1 MRLKVLSGIEG
12 RDYEVDVR
20 VPSRTLTE
28 QEFKEYNIR
37 ANKNTGEFDFDI
49 LSSAFEYGDLQDWGF
64 SDDELTDFTVD
75 LIDDDSDADDV
86 APDKPE
92 KARSQL
98 GDIYE
103 LGNHRV
109 LCGDS
114 TDKEIVAALMNG
126 DKAELLHADPP
137 YGMGKEKD
145 GIINDNLYRDKLDA
159 FQMEWWRAF
168 RPHLE
173 DNGSVYIWGNAQDLW
188 RLWYVGGLKDSER
201 LIFRNEIIWHQVT
214 GVSWGKDG
222 MSGLRMYAPMG
233 ERCLFFMLGEQGFNN
248 NADNYWEGFEPIRK
262 YLKAERD
269 KVGWDNKIVADFF
282 GFHPRMADHWFSKSQ
297 WSFPQKEQYERLQQ
311 ESSNDAFKED
321 YDSLKE
327 DYDSLKED
335 FYDTRAYFNNTHS
348 NMTDVWSFDR
358 VTGEER
364 HGHATPKPVEMI
376 ERVIKSSSQKNVIEP
391 FLGSGS
397 TLIAC
402 EKTKRR
408 CYGMELDPQYVDVIV
423 QRYVDYTGN
432 NNIRLNGEDIE
443 WGDNE

>member
-1 MRLKVLSGIEG
+1 MNKATELEPLIWHNERRRIDELIPYDKNPRRLTKQQRSDLKDSISRFHLVEVPAINTDNTIVSGHMRLKVLSGIEG

-49 LSSAFEYGDLQDWGF
+49 LSSAFEYDDLQDWGF

-109 LCGDS
+109 MCGDS
-114 TDKEIVAALMNG
+114 TDKEVVAALMNG
-126 DKAELLHADPP
+126 DKADICFTSPP
-137 YGMGKEKD
+137 YNTGNNNLGGNSNMKSSKYLNSSDNKKD
-145 GIINDNLYRDKLDA
+145 NEWLALISAVLLNMQKVTVNQCFNIQQLSNNKRELIEFLYKFRSYLVDTSIWNKGGGQPTMADSVMNSRFEYVFIFQSGSDA
-159 FQMEWWRAF
+159 KRK
-168 RPHLE
+168 
-173 DNGSVYIWGNAQDLW
+173 I
-188 RLWYVGGLKDSER
+188 DSKF
-201 LIFRNEIIWHQVT
+201 FRN
-214 GVSWGKDG
+214 VSNVFDYNPSGK
-222 MSGLRMYAPMG
+222 
-233 ERCLFFMLGEQGFNN
+233 
-248 NADNYWEGFEPIRK
+248 
-262 YLKAERD
+262 
-269 KVGWDNKIVADFF
+269 
-282 GFHPRMADHWFSKSQ
+282 
-297 WSFPQKEQYERLQQ
+297 
-311 ESSNDAFKED
+311 ND
-321 YDSLKE
+321 
-327 DYDSLKED
+327 
-335 FYDTRAYFNNTHS
+335 HS
-348 NMTDVWSFDR
+348 NI
-358 VTGEER
+358 
-364 HGHATPKPVEMI
+364 HAAVFPLLFVEHYI
-376 ERVIKSSSQKNVIEP
+376 GFLSRRSVVDP
-391 FLGSGS
+391 FLGSGT

-408 CYGMELDPQYVDVIV
+408 CYGMELDPQYMDVIV

-443 WGDNE
+443 WGDNGQNT